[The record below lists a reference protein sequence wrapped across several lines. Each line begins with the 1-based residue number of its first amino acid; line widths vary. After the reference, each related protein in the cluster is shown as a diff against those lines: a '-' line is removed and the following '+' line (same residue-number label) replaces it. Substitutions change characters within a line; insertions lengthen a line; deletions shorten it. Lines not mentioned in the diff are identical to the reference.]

1 MSYEDN
7 AIRIE
12 RTRYF
17 LPAIEIKYYNV
28 INDGKNALITRSN
41 PKATQQIN
49 FTENLD
55 QDGGTTMS
63 SVIEE
68 VKETILHFS
77 QEIVKVL

>member
-28 INDGKNALITRSN
+28 INDGKNALIIHF
-41 PKATQQIN
+41 KKHKMIAIDLGKQQALDLTQRQHSK
-49 FTENLD
+49 L
-55 QDGGTTMS
+55 
-63 SVIEE
+63 
-68 VKETILHFS
+68 ILLK
-77 QEIVKVL
+77 I